1 MTYGIVGLGLIGGSL
16 AKAFKQAGM
25 TVYGCEL
32 DASIQ
37 EFAKLCG
44 AIDGVLDETTM
55 PQCDCILIAISPRA
69 ACNWLESHAAQLP
82 KSALVMDCCGTKKRI
97 CSLGFRLAEEYG
109 FEFAG
114 GHPMAGNH
122 QWGFANSRAD
132 LFQGAC
138 FVAVPRVF
146 DDIRLLQRI
155 KNAIMPA
162 GFGSVTVTT
171 AQKHDAQIAF
181 TSQLTHIVSNAFIQS
196 PTALEQE
203 GFSGG
208 SYRDLTRVAWLNPTM
223 WAELFM
229 ENKDDLL
236 FELDIFLQCMQQYRD
251 VIADGQ
257 EKALA
262 RLLDEGRQR
271 KKEVDKL

>member
-32 DASIQ
+32 DSSIQ

-44 AIDGVLDETTM
+44 AIDGVLDDTTM
-55 PQCDCILIAISPRA
+55 SQCDCVLIAISPRA

-97 CSLGFRLAEEYG
+97 CSLGFRLAETYG

-132 LFQGAC
+132 LFRNAC
-138 FVAVPRVF
+138 FVSVPRVF

-155 KNAIMPA
+155 KSAIMPA

-229 ENKDDLL
+229 ENKEDLL

-251 VIADGQ
+251 VIANGQ
-257 EKALA
+257 EEALA
-262 RLLDEGRQR
+262 KLLDEGRQR